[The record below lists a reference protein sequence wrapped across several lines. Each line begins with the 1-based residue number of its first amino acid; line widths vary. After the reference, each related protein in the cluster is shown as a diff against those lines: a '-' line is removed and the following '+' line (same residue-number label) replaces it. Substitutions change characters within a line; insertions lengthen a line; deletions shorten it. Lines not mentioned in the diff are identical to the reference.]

1 MHTEHKWHTYIM
13 VHNSW
18 LVWLWFVIVLCLDN
32 RSCSNQESET
42 YTNVLVPNINHHKP
56 LSRDLNGNWKTMK
69 IFNMPRHWDIT
80 STAGSIKSHHKARH
94 CTCSL
99 LHGFLETHEKQSQ
112 RRSQRLPSPL
122 QRQILL
128 MPLMSCHKSA
138 TCVCLSSVCVWHAY
152 YACMWIA
159 CVWSSVCV
167 QHAYVCELH
176 LPCMSRMYA
185 AYVLHG
191 DNMPWLCSHGEVWYF
206 IISV

>member
-1 MHTEHKWHTYIM
+1 
-13 VHNSW
+13 
-18 LVWLWFVIVLCLDN
+18 
-32 RSCSNQESET
+32 
-42 YTNVLVPNINHHKP
+42 
-56 LSRDLNGNWKTMK
+56 MK

-167 QHAYVCELH
+167 CNMCMYASYTWYVCDMYVTNVCCICAAWRQYAVIMFTRGGLILYH
-176 LPCMSRMYA
+176 LCVVSPGGVSHACVALWRTWVVPCDAKWCNLTWCDWMR
-185 AYVLHG
+185 
-191 DNMPWLCSHGEVWYF
+191 DNIE
-206 IISV
+206 I